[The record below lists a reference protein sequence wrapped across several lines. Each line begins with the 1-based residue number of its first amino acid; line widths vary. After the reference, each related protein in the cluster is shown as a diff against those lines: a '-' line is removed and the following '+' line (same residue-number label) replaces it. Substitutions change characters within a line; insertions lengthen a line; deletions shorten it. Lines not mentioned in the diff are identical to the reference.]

1 MLRAGRRIGVG
12 PPLLPDA
19 ECPMSIDESQEV
31 YRARE
36 QIRAL
41 VDEIAGLARSDIG
54 ETAFYSAML
63 DRILQA
69 MEAVAGLV
77 WIVGEGGRVE
87 PICHSG
93 LEATGIGASKEVEQG
108 HLKLVQALL
117 GSPSGL
123 IVPPGGG
130 LKGANGQ
137 QAASNDTALSVIS
150 VPIEREGTRAGLIEV
165 FQQPQD
171 DQVERGYLIFVEQ
184 VAAVAAD
191 YLQRRQVVSLDAQ
204 QSALAQVERFARV
217 VHESLDP
224 VATAFVLA
232 NEGRRIIGCDRVG
245 VLVRHRG
252 KLRLD
257 AVSGQESV
265 ERRAS
270 AVQSLEALVRVV
282 ARAGEPLWHPDPSRE
297 LPPQIEEELENYID
311 ESHASALA
319 IIPLEKPRPTPV
331 VKPGGVD
338 AVAVA
343 KEEAAPPVAPAPI
356 GAVVVEWYSASAVD
370 PAQKARVNLV
380 ADHGKVA
387 LANSLDHVGLPLYPL
402 INLAGKSR
410 AITNARNL
418 PRTVLVLLGL
428 LGAILAFVF
437 VPAELRLEGKGT
449 LEPVHRR
456 DVFAGID
463 GVVEAVESGVEHGA
477 EVKAGQLLARLRNT
491 EVDVAL
497 ADVLGRKASSEEQL
511 RATRRSLLEDEKISA
526 DEKVRLAGRAA
537 QLEREIESLAE
548 QQRLWEAR
556 RKDLEVRSPLDGV
569 VVTWQVR
576 DRLLLRPVEKGQ
588 VLMSVADKTGPWE
601 LEVHM
606 PDDRLG
612 HVNRAALAAKEA
624 GRDLRVDYILAT
636 DPGTR
641 HQGLVREIH
650 EQAEVRGEEGNTVLV
665 RVMVDPER
673 HEKEELGA
681 GASVTA
687 RIFCGKHSL
696 GYVWFH
702 DVITFIQ
709 TQILFRLW

>member
-1 MLRAGRRIGVG
+1 
-12 PPLLPDA
+12 
-19 ECPMSIDESQEV
+19 MSIDESHEV

-41 VDEIAGLARSDIG
+41 VDEIAGLARSDMG
-54 ETAFYSAML
+54 EAAFYSAML

-77 WIVGEGGRVE
+77 WIVGDGGRVE

-93 LEATGIGASKEVEQG
+93 LETTGIGASPEAEQG

-117 GSPSGL
+117 GNSSGV
-123 IVPPGGG
+123 IVPPGMG
-130 LKGANGQ
+130 LKAADGQPATNG
-137 QAASNDTALSVIS
+137 TGLSVIG
-150 VPIEREGTRAGLIEV
+150 VPIDREGTRAGLIEI
-165 FQQPQD
+165 FQHPQD
-171 DQVERGYLIFVEQ
+171 DQVQRGYLIFVEQ

-191 YLQRRQVVSLDAQ
+191 YLQRQQMVSLDTQ
-204 QSALAQVERFARV
+204 QTALAQVERFSRS

-245 VLVRHRG
+245 VLIRRRR
-252 KLRLD
+252 KLQLE

-270 AVQSLEALVRVV
+270 AVQALEALVRVV

-331 VKPGGVD
+331 VKPGGND

-343 KEEAAPPVAPAPI
+343 KAEAAPRVVPDPI
-356 GAVVVEWYSASAVD
+356 GAVVVEWFTAANLD
-370 PAQKARVNLV
+370 PGQKARVGLV
-380 ADHGKVA
+380 AEHGKVA
-387 LANSLDHVGLPLYPL
+387 LANALTHTGLPLYPL
-402 INLAGKSR
+402 LKLADQSR
-410 AITNARNL
+410 GLTTIRNL
-418 PRTVLVLLGL
+418 PRTVLAAIGILT
-428 LGAILAFVF
+428 AILALVL

-456 DVFAGID
+456 DVFARID
-463 GVVEAVESGVEHGA
+463 GVVESIEPEVQHGA
-477 EVKAGQLLARLRNT
+477 EVKAGQLLASLRNT

-497 ADVLGRKASSEEQL
+497 TDVLGRKAPSEGQL

-537 QLEREIESLAE
+537 QLEREIESLTE

-569 VVTWQVR
+569 IVTWQVR

-601 LEVHM
+601 LEVQM

-612 HVNRAALAAKEA
+612 HVNRAALAAQKA
-624 GRDLRVDYILAT
+624 GRELTVDYILAT

-641 HQGLVREIH
+641 HQGVVREIH

-665 RVMVDPER
+665 RVMIDPER
-673 HEKEELGA
+673 HEKEELGT

-687 RIFCGKHSL
+687 RIACGKRSL

-702 DVITFIQ
+702 DVLSFIQ